1 MRKRR
6 TVYYHNGYKLRS
18 YTELMWARLMDA
30 VDIFYLYEPD
40 LIQVDG
46 CKYLPDFYLPAA
58 DVYLEVKGTDPTPEE
73 VAKAEQAFQ
82 ATGRPVVF
90 LIARPQSDRNG
101 FMNCCIL
108 APAKTGW
115 MNLSLHDFDQMYLE
129 LAGRTTWVKA
139 LLSVRE
145 DDMDWVQ
152 PIGQILDEVLLEMV
166 GRHATEDHL
175 RMTHKRT
182 NEERSAVQRDVSLAE
197 QGISWWRNRYH
208 PAPTPPVQLNGTMKR
223 GGARG

>member
-1 MRKRR
+1 M
-6 TVYYHNGYKLRS
+6 
-18 YTELMWARLMDA
+18 
-30 VDIFYLYEPD
+30 
-40 LIQVDG
+40 
-46 CKYLPDFYLPAA
+46 
-58 DVYLEVKGTDPTPEE
+58 
-73 VAKAEQAFQ
+73 
-82 ATGRPVVF
+82 F

-101 FMNCCIL
+101 FMNCGIQ

-115 MNLSLHDFDQMYLE
+115 MHLSLHDFDQMYLE
-129 LAGRTTWVKA
+129 LAGRAAWVKA

-166 GRHATEDHL
+166 GRSATEDHL

-182 NEERSAVQRDVSLAE
+182 NDERMTIEREISLAE

-208 PAPTPPVQLNGTMKR
+208 PAPTSPVQMNGTQKR
-223 GGARG
+223 GGLPA